1 LWMYLTAIVVLWGA
15 AYNAEWRESASAEQ
29 FPGESGMFLR

>member
-1 LWMYLTAIVVLWGA
+1 MYLTAIVVLWGA
-15 AYNAEWRESASAEQ
+15 AYNAEWRESAGADQ